1 MLGQSRPAGEALWG
15 HQGLNHT
22 LLSGPPST
30 WGVHCKNPGCCWSI
44 GSCIPVCRK
53 EEGPRKTC
61 PFSLRTL
68 YTHQNLHARFPLS
81 SDGSELGC
89 NGTFSCKRGWEMNPL
104 LPVSRFPATSAVLL
118 PGRRPRIHNQRELGV
133 SAIKRYFS
141 PSPFIDFNPA
151 HARGRDHWISHAIHT
166 SVCERI
172 TYW

>member
-1 MLGQSRPAGEALWG
+1 MRSPGPGPYPSFWSALNMRCPLQEPRLLLEHRELHHSLQERG
-15 HQGLNHT
+15 RAEKDVPLLFKDT
-22 LLSGPPST
+22 LHS
-30 WGVHCKNPGCCWSI
+30 
-44 GSCIPVCRK
+44 
-53 EEGPRKTC
+53 
-61 PFSLRTL
+61 
-68 YTHQNLHARFPLS
+68 QNLHATFPLT

-133 SAIKRYFS
+133 SAIKRSFP

-151 HARGRDHWISHAIHT
+151 HARGRDHRIAHAIHT

-172 TYW
+172 TY